1 MHGVQNV
8 ETVPNKSLQ
17 CAGPGDDPSN
27 YDLQISLA
35 FFGDHYHQDV
45 VDDAD
50 DDGID
55 DDDDGID
62 SDDDDDDVEL
72 YLRPLPSAE
81 MTCSCG
87 VVHSRPKNAARRD
100 DENNNDDDDDVLV
113 DDDDDDDGNNDA
125 QKAHLRVLPFS

>member
-1 MHGVQNV
+1 M
-8 ETVPNKSLQ
+8 Q

-27 YDLQISLA
+27 YDLQISSAL
-35 FFGDHYHQDV
+35 FGDHYHQDV
-45 VDDAD
+45 VDD

-55 DDDDGID
+55 DDDHNDD
-62 SDDDDDDVEL
+62 DDDDDDVEI

-100 DENNNDDDDDVLV
+100 DENNDDENN
-113 DDDDDDDGNNDA
+113 DDDDDGNNDNDKD
-125 QKAHLRVLPFS
+125 QLSHI